1 MTFFTE
7 LNLQAFWWS
16 TPQFPV
22 KVGFCSTCLHNTTI
36 RLQIVMGV
44 TMIEIKSLLH
54 NMSLIGSILKSD
66 FGDFST
72 FSFSFILIFTI
83 PIQKWA
89 AKLAGH

>member
-1 MTFFTE
+1 
-7 LNLQAFWWS
+7 
-16 TPQFPV
+16 
-22 KVGFCSTCLHNTTI
+22 
-36 RLQIVMGV
+36 MGV

-89 AKLAGH
+89 AKLAGHYQTPTKPGQEKLPCSTSCTL